1 MEQVMP
7 TFDEIEN
14 AIGGR
19 PPKEKKIRL
28 SFYMTSQEAQI
39 LKAVA
44 EMRDTPLSAIVRG
57 LLKNM
62 IHE

>member
-1 MEQVMP
+1 MP
-7 TFDEIEN
+7 TFNEIEN

-28 SFYMTSQEAQI
+28 SFYMTNQEAQI
-39 LKAVA
+39 LKAIA
-44 EMRDTPLSAIVRG
+44 EMKDTPISAIVRG